1 MENLLDKR
9 TLTPEKLVSMLQRN
23 GTEIS
28 MEEAKKVVA
37 MLYFLSDLIVYQE
50 IKK

>member
-1 MENLLDKR
+1 MEKLLDKR
-9 TLTPEKLVSMLQRN
+9 TLTPEKLVGMLQKK

-28 MEEAKKVVA
+28 IEEAKKVVE
-37 MLYFLSDLIVYQE
+37 MLYFLSDLIVDQE